1 MREYEGHIS
10 LREGATLVYIILS
23 SLLFLQFPQFLVG
36 VGGPAAWQVA
46 LVATG
51 SGMLLLLPMGALASR
66 FPGRGLAE
74 IGLEAAGPFLG
85 PLFTLLVT
93 AWLLATAALT
103 LRNFTETFLTSIL
116 PDTPPS
122 VLIVV
127 AAGCAAFASY
137 KGLEAIARASII
149 LLPLIAGGALLVL
162 LFSLPRVD
170 LNLLFP
176 FWGQGLMPTLTGGLY
191 YSGVVAEVIFLLAVG
206 YAFRDGSALRSSG
219 LLGTLFFGLSAA
231 VTVGVLVAV
240 FGAPTARENPFPLFN
255 LARLVYLGRFLQRTE
270 ALVVMFWFFADI
282 VRLSLLLHAAT
293 ISMGGAL
300 RLPFY
305 RPLLFPLVMIL
316 ISLSLVPEDYLEV
329 LQIQRDWLDPLG
341 FLILGI
347 PLVLWF
353 LAAVR
358 GKGESG
364 RAA

>member
-1 MREYEGHIS
+1 MREYEGHIG
-10 LREGATLVYIILS
+10 LREGTVLVLITLG
-23 SLLFLQFPQFLVG
+23 SLLFLQFPTFLVE

-46 LVATG
+46 LVVTG
-51 SGMLLLLPMGALASR
+51 AGLLLLLPMGALAKR

-74 IGLEAAGPFLG
+74 IGQEAAGPFLG
-85 PLFTLLVT
+85 PLFTLLVA
-93 AWLLATAALT
+93 AWLLATAAIT
-103 LRNFTETFLTSIL
+103 LRNFTETFITSIL

-137 KGLEAIARASII
+137 KGIEAIARASLI

-170 LNLLFP
+170 LSLLYP

-191 YSGVVAEVIFLLAVG
+191 YSGIVAEVILLLAVG
-206 YAFRDGSALRSSG
+206 YAFRDGAVLRSSG
-219 LLGTLFFGLSAA
+219 LLGTLLFGLSAMF
-231 VTVGVLVAV
+231 TVGVLVAV

-293 ISMGGAL
+293 VSMGGAL
-300 RLPFY
+300 RLPLY
-305 RPLLFPLVMIL
+305 RPLLFPLVIIL
-316 ISLSLVPEDYLEV
+316 ISCSLMPGDYLEV
-329 LQIQRDWLDPLG
+329 LRIQRDWLDPLG
-341 FLILGI
+341 FLVLSI
-347 PLVLWF
+347 PLVLWM

-358 GKGESG
+358 GKGERG